1 MKKLTN
7 MPHDKNFKV
16 SLSNI
21 EVAKVFLNIH
31 LPKQIFKAIKLN
43 TLSVCQN
50 SYITPDLE
58 EHLSDVLYKAKTIN
72 NKDCYTYLLI
82 EHQSTDSWDMPIRIL
97 QYQLSIIDSH
107 LKQYPTQKKLPIV
120 FTLLVYNGQKSPYPH
135 TLNIFDLFNDIEL
148 AKKTL
153 AKPAHLI
160 DLTTMPDE
168 KIKKHN
174 LIGLLEFAQKHVRDR
189 KFLKQATETLTQ
201 ILNGLEAYINTSGLI
216 EGNSSWL
223 KNYIH
228 SNLHYL
234 YYFANIINEQEFA
247 EQLETVDFVKREK
260 IMGAMARKIEQ
271 QGIEKGRIEGI
282 EKNKAEVA
290 KSMLERNLDLQLISE
305 VTRLTKKEINDL
317 KLKE

>member
-7 MPHDKNFKV
+7 TPHDQNFRA

-21 EVAKVFLNIH
+21 EVAKEFLKIH
-31 LPKQIFKAIKLN
+31 LPRQVFKTIKLN
-43 TLSVCQN
+43 TLSICQT
-50 SYITPDLE
+50 SYITPDLQ
-58 EHLSDVLYKAKTIN
+58 EHLSDILYKAKTIN

-82 EHQSTDSWDMPIRIL
+82 EHQSTATWDMPIRIL

-107 LKQYPTQKKLPIV
+107 LKQYPTQKKIPTV
-120 FTLLVYNGQKSPYPH
+120 VSLLVYNGTKSPYPY
-135 TLNIFDLFNDIEL
+135 TLNIFDLFNDVEL
-148 AKKTL
+148 AKKTF

-174 LIGLLEFAQKHVRDR
+174 LVGLLEFAQKHVRDR

-201 ILNGLEAYINTSGLI
+201 ILDGLEAYINTNSLI
-216 EGNSSWL
+216 EDNNSWL

-247 EQLETVDFVKREK
+247 EKLETVNFVKQEK
-260 IMGAMARKIEQ
+260 IMGALARKIEQ
-271 QGIEKGRIEGI
+271 QGMEKGM
-282 EKNKAEVA
+282 EKNKVEVA
-290 KSMLERNLDLQLISE
+290 KSMLSEGSDVNFISK
-305 VTRLTKKEINDL
+305 VTKLTIEKINDL
-317 KLKE
+317 KAQT

>member
-7 MPHDKNFKV
+7 TPHDQNFKV

-21 EVAKVFLNIH
+21 EVAKEFLKIH
-31 LPKQIFKAIKLN
+31 LPRQVFKTIKLN
-43 TLSVCQN
+43 TLSICQN
-50 SYITPDLE
+50 SYITPDLQ

-82 EHQSTDSWDMPIRIL
+82 EHQSTATWDMPIRIL

-107 LKQYPTQKKLPIV
+107 LKQYPTQKKIPIV
-120 FTLLVYNGQKSPYPH
+120 VALMIYNGHKSPYPY
-135 TLNIFDLFNDIEL
+135 TLNIFDLFNDVEL
-148 AKKTL
+148 AKKTFV
-153 AKPAHLI
+153 KPAHLI
-160 DLTTMPDE
+160 DLTMMPDE

-174 LIGLLEFAQKHVRDR
+174 LVGLLEFAQKHVRDR

-201 ILNGLEAYINTSGLI
+201 ILNGLKAYINTDGLI
-216 EGNSSWL
+216 EDNNSWL

-247 EQLETVDFVKREK
+247 EKLETVDFIKREK
-260 IMGAMARKIEQ
+260 IMGVLARKIEQ
-271 QGIEKGRIEGI
+271 QGIEKGI
-282 EKNKAEVA
+282 EKGRVEGKIEVA
-290 KSMLERNLDLQLISE
+290 KAMLNAGSDVPFITK
-305 VTRLTKKEINDL
+305 VTGLTEEEINEL
-317 KLKE
+317 R